1 MQTHD
6 MKNFV
11 FAWLY
16 SSPAMFQAFDSKT
29 VISVI
34 SSIVLPIIFFT
45 IGKYVDAR
53 LQIYLANRRSRKN
66 ETDK

>member
-6 MKNFV
+6 MKNIV
-11 FAWLY
+11 LAWLY
-16 SSPAMFQAFDSKT
+16 TSPAMLQAIDSKT
-29 VISVI
+29 IISVI
-34 SSIVLPIIFFT
+34 SSIFLPILFFVV
-45 IGKYVDAR
+45 GKYVDAR